1 MRYETLVIKNFKR
14 FKDLTVPNLTNI
26 NLISGK
32 NKVGKTSL
40 LEAIYVHG
48 GAGTPEIKLW
58 TYPLSDIRPFWVFLF
73 NDYDMRKTIEI
84 HSQKLTV
91 DDVLFIRNVEDEKEE
106 ILEELSKY
114 EAFPYRP
121 ETSFLLET
129 YQQCSLCP
137 DVISYYTVLYERGTT
152 SQPRPSQFPV
162 VFLRFR
168 SIEKLSQ
175 SYYKLYT
182 DDFMNYL
189 RIITEIR
196 KFDANIYDVKILD
209 INGMPLLYI
218 EDKEGLTPI
227 YYESYSEL
235 ELLNICLGMYEA
247 RNGVLLIDNEDS
259 LFHHSQLEA
268 FWKLIDNLADMFKVQ
283 VFITTQSYE
292 LITYASKVFKD
303 SNKLNYYR
311 LDENSVKVFDSSELQ
326 LMVELGMEIR

>member
-1 MRYETLVIKNFKR
+1 MRYETLTIKNFKR
-14 FKDLTVPNLTNI
+14 FKELTVPNLTNI

-48 GAGTPEIKLW
+48 GSGTPEIKLW
-58 TYPLSDIRPFWVFLF
+58 TYPLSDIKPFWVFLF

-114 EAFPYRP
+114 EAFPYNP
-121 ETSFLLET
+121 ETSFLLEA

-137 DVISYYTVLYERGTT
+137 DVLSYYTVLHDRGTT

-162 VFLRFR
+162 IFLHFR
-168 SIEKLSQ
+168 GIEKLSQ
-175 SYYKLYT
+175 AYYKLYT

-189 RIITEIR
+189 QIITEIR

-268 FWKLIDNLADMFKVQ
+268 FWKLINNLADIFRVQ

-311 LDENSVKVFDSSELQ
+311 LDKNSVKVFDSSELQ